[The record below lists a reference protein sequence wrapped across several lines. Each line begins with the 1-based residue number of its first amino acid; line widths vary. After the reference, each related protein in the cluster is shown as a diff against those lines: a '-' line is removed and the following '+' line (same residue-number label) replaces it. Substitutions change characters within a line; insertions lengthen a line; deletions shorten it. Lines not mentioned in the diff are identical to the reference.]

1 MSIKSKGKK
10 IAKKLLNKY
19 FSYYSQPTVELSL
32 QDENLIVKTTK
43 RVMPNSF
50 IEIKHRASGKRLLR
64 KVKSS
69 TAVFEIS
76 ELVEMTQTGALDFY
90 FKFKSNDLFYKKR
103 VKFIPSNQFFKAISR
118 EKHLVLNSY

>member
-19 FSYYSQPTVELSL
+19 FSYYSVPTVELSL
-32 QDENLIVKTTK
+32 QDGNIIVKTTK

-50 IEIKHRASGKRLLR
+50 IEIKHRSSGKRLLR

-76 ELVEMTQTGALDFY
+76 ELVEMTQSGALDFY
-90 FKFKSNDLFYKKR
+90 FKFKSNDLFY
-103 VKFIPSNQFFKAISR
+103 
-118 EKHLVLNSY
+118 